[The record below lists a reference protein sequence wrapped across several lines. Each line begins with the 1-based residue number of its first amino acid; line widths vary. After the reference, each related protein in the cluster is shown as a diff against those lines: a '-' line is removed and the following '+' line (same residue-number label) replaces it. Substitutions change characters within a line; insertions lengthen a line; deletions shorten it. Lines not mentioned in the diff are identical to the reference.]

1 MGGTMARD
9 AGAAGGSDANAPG
22 PDAAGGSLGGQPGN
36 CPAGSKP
43 GDGKRT
49 VTVGTTSRSYYLHVP
64 TKYDGSKPVPLV
76 VDYHGL
82 GGSGSNEA
90 GSNPYKSVIDAEGV
104 ISAYPDGMN
113 GTNGTGWNIGPCCN
127 NYDDVAFA
135 KSLVQDV
142 AKLACIDVKR
152 VYAVG
157 FSLGGGMVHRLGC
170 EAADTFAAIA
180 PAAADL
186 VKETVDKCKPA
197 RPLTVISFRG
207 TSDTSVPYAGGTI
220 VSFTGLGAQATF
232 KKWAELDQCTGTPSA
247 EDSNGC
253 STYATCADGVQV
265 TLCSKKNGGHE
276 AGNASISWP
285 ILKKYALP

>member
-1 MGGTMARD
+1 M
-9 AGAAGGSDANAPG
+9 
-22 PDAAGGSLGGQPGN
+22 GGQPGN

-49 VTVGTTSRSYYLHVP
+49 VTVGTTSRTYYLHVP
-64 TKYDGSKPVPLV
+64 TKYDGTKPVALV
-76 VDYHGL
+76 VDFHGK
-82 GGSGSNEA
+82 GGNGTDEA
-90 GSNPYKSVIDAEGV
+90 KSNPYRSVIDAEGV
-104 ISAYPDGMN
+104 LSACPDGLN
-113 GTNGTGWNIGPCCN
+113 GDWNIGPCCN
-127 NYDDVAFA
+127 DADDVGFA
-135 KSLVQDV
+135 KAVVKDV
-142 AKLACIDVKR
+142 AKVACVDLKQ

-170 EAADTFAAIA
+170 EAADTFAAVA
-180 PAAADL
+180 PAASDL

-207 TSDTSVPYAGGTI
+207 TADGSVPYAGGTI

-232 KKWAELDQCTGTPSA
+232 KKWAELDACTGTPSA
-247 EDSNGC
+247 ADSNGC
-253 STYATCADGVQV
+253 STYSTCADGVQV
-265 TLCSKKNGGHE
+265 TLCSKQGGGHE

>member
-1 MGGTMARD
+1 VF
-9 AGAAGGSDANAPG
+9 S
-22 PDAAGGSLGGQPGN
+22 
-36 CPAGSKP
+36 SKP

-82 GGSGSNEA
+82 GGSGTNEA
-90 GSNPYKSVIDAEGV
+90 GSNPYKATIDAEGV
-104 ISAYPDGMN
+104 ISAYPDGLN

-127 NYDDVAFA
+127 TSDDVGFA
-135 KSLVQDV
+135 KALVQDV
-142 AKLACIDVKR
+142 AKLACIDTKR

-180 PAAADL
+180 PAASDL

-207 TSDTSVPYAGGTI
+207 TADTSVPYAGGLI
-220 VSFTGLGAQATF
+220 VSFTGLGAKETFAT
-232 KKWAELDQCTGTPSA
+232 WAELDKCTGTPSA

-253 STYATCADGVQV
+253 STYSTCADGVQV

-276 AGNASISWP
+276 PGNASISWP